1 MFGGKVSEGYQIR
14 LYMEACDM
22 DEIDK
27 ANIAMDLV
35 FNLLRH
41 EEKILAVSLVRK
53 IYSCNLKDAV
63 TFVNFVE
70 YLYNLG
76 N

>member
-1 MFGGKVSEGYQIR
+1 
-14 LYMEACDM
+14 M

-53 IYSCNLKDAV
+53 IYRCNLKDAV

-70 YLYNLG
+70 YLYDLG